1 MTLDEA
7 IEHCKEIMEN
17 KNKTLLKYFDRLT
30 YDSIENCNKCIDE
43 HMQLMKWLEELKKL
57 REFKEIYQKGM
68 DYSYATFMYNKA
80 IDDLTEKIVG
90 YGTYD
95 YYGNVIDVLEIAEKL
110 KEHKTLNIVH
120 CKDCKHWGTGIVG
133 ETENVKCCE
142 YGKYMVGANGYC
154 IYGEKKESAE

>member
-7 IEHCKEIMEN
+7 IIHVREVAERIQKDAN
-17 KNKTLLKYFDRLT
+17 KQKGLNHGYYVWQSVHADKYRQ
-30 YDSIENCNKCIDE
+30 IAE
-43 HMQLMKWLEELKKL
+43 WLEELKEL
-57 REFKEIYQKGM
+57 REFKAIYQKEM
-68 DYSYATFMYNKA
+68 DLSYATFMYNKA
-80 IDDLTEKIVG
+80 IDDLIEKIVG

-120 CKDCKHWGTGIVG
+120 CKDCKHWGTDIAG

-142 YGKYMVGANGYC
+142 YGKYMVGENGYC
-154 IYGEKKESAE
+154 VYGEKE

>member
-1 MTLDEA
+1 MSWYRDDDGKIITDE
-7 IEHCKEIMEN
+7 EFGSDCGEC
-17 KNKTLLKYFDRLT
+17 
-30 YDSIENCNKCIDE
+30 SIFCQEGRITIPCNGERTDCPY
-43 HMQLMKWLEELKKL
+43 
-57 REFKEIYQKGM
+57 FKEVDTSEYDKKI
-68 DYSYATFMYNKA
+68 YNKA

-120 CKDCKHWGTGIVG
+120 CKDCKHWGTGIAG
-133 ETENVKCCE
+133 ETENVKCCS

-154 IYGEKKESAE
+154 VYGEKECAE

>member
-7 IEHCKEIMEN
+7 IKHAREVAERIQKDADKQKGLNHGYYVWQSVN
-17 KNKTLLKYFDRLT
+17 ADKYRQ
-30 YDSIENCNKCIDE
+30 IAE
-43 HMQLMKWLEELKKL
+43 WLEELKEL
-57 REFKEIYQKGM
+57 REFKAIYQKGM

-120 CKDCKHWGTGIVG
+120 CKDCIHWGTGIAG

-154 IYGEKKESAE
+154 VYGEKKESAE

>member
-7 IEHCKEIMEN
+7 IKHAREVAERIQKDAN
-17 KNKTLLKYFDRLT
+17 KQKGLNHGYYVWQSVNADKYRQ
-30 YDSIENCNKCIDE
+30 IAE
-43 HMQLMKWLEELKKL
+43 WLEELKEL
-57 REFKEIYQKGM
+57 REFKAIYQKGM

-120 CKDCKHWGTGIVG
+120 CKDCIHWGTGIAG

-154 IYGEKKESAE
+154 CYGEKKECAE

>member
-1 MTLDEA
+1 M
-7 IEHCKEIMEN
+7 
-17 KNKTLLKYFDRLT
+17 DRLSDKELDMLIDLHQEK
-30 YDSIENCNKCIDE
+30 YCESALDYVIEKAA
-43 HMQLMKWLEELKKL
+43 KELKEL
-57 REFKEIYQKGM
+57 REFKAIYQKGM

-110 KEHKTLNIVH
+110 KEHKTLNLVH
-120 CKDCKHWGTGIVG
+120 CKDCKHWGTGVAG

-142 YGKYMVGANGYC
+142 YGKYMVGENGYC
-154 IYGEKKESAE
+154 VYGEKECVE

>member
-7 IEHCKEIMEN
+7 IKHAREVAERIQKDADKQKGLNHGYYVWQSVN
-17 KNKTLLKYFDRLT
+17 ADKYRQ
-30 YDSIENCNKCIDE
+30 IAE
-43 HMQLMKWLEELKKL
+43 WLEELKEL
-57 REFKEIYQKGM
+57 REFKAIYQKGM

-110 KEHKTLNIVH
+110 KDHKTLNIVH
-120 CKDCKHWGTGIVG
+120 CKDCKHWGTGVAG
-133 ETENVKCCE
+133 ETENVKCCS
-142 YGKYMVGANGYC
+142 YGKYMVGENGYC
-154 IYGEKKESAE
+154 VYGEKRRV

>member
-7 IEHCKEIMEN
+7 IKHAREVAERIQKDADKQKGLNHGYYVWQSVN
-17 KNKTLLKYFDRLT
+17 ADKYRQ
-30 YDSIENCNKCIDE
+30 IAE
-43 HMQLMKWLEELKKL
+43 WLEELKEL
-57 REFKEIYQKGM
+57 REFKAIYQKGM

-110 KEHKTLNIVH
+110 KDHKTLNIVH
-120 CKDCKHWGTGIVG
+120 CKDCKHWGTGVAG

-142 YGKYMVGANGYC
+142 YGKYMVGENGYC
-154 IYGEKKESAE
+154 VYGEKKESAE

>member
-7 IEHCKEIMEN
+7 IKHAREVAERIQKDADKQKGLNHGYYVWQSVN
-17 KNKTLLKYFDRLT
+17 ADKYRQ
-30 YDSIENCNKCIDE
+30 IAE
-43 HMQLMKWLEELKKL
+43 WLEELKEL
-57 REFKEIYQKGM
+57 REFKAIYQKGM

-120 CKDCKHWGTGIVG
+120 CKDCKHWGTGVAG
-133 ETENVKCCE
+133 ETENVKCCS
-142 YGKYMVGANGYC
+142 YGKYMVGMNGYC
-154 IYGEKKESAE
+154 VYGEKRRV

>member
-7 IEHCKEIMEN
+7 IKHAREVAERIQKDADKQKGLNHGYYVWQSVN
-17 KNKTLLKYFDRLT
+17 ADKYRQIAEWF
-30 YDSIENCNKCIDE
+30 
-43 HMQLMKWLEELKKL
+43 EELKEL
-57 REFKEIYQKGM
+57 REFKAIYQKEM

-80 IDDLTEKIVG
+80 IDDFAEKIAI

-95 YYGNVIDVLEIAEKL
+95 DYGNVVHVLEIAEKL

-120 CKDCKHWGTGIVG
+120 CKDCIHWGTGVAG

-154 IYGEKKESAE
+154 VYGEKRRV

>member
-7 IEHCKEIMEN
+7 IKHAKEVAEEN
-17 KNKTLLKYFDRLT
+17 RNEAYTT
-30 YDSIENCNKCIDE
+30 SIPWHANDCIRWAEENE
-43 HMQLMKWLEELKKL
+43 QVAHWLEELKEL
-57 REFKEIYQKGM
+57 REFKTIYQKGM

-95 YYGNVIDVLEIAEKL
+95 YYGNVIDVLEIANEL
-110 KEHKTLNIVH
+110 KEHKTLSIVH
-120 CKDCKHWGTGIVG
+120 CKDCIHWGTGVPG
-133 ETENVKCCE
+133 ETENVKCCS

-154 IYGEKKESAE
+154 VYGEKRCAE

>member
-1 MTLDEA
+1 
-7 IEHCKEIMEN
+7 ME
-17 KNKTLLKYFDRLT
+17 RLS
-30 YDSIENCNKCIDE
+30 D
-43 HMQLMKWLEELKKL
+43 EELDMLIDLNQDKYCQNHYDFTVQKAANELKEL
-57 REFKEIYQKGM
+57 REFKAIYQKGM

-120 CKDCKHWGTGIVG
+120 CKDCKHWGTGIAG

-154 IYGEKKESAE
+154 VYGEKEYVE

>member
-7 IEHCKEIMEN
+7 IKHAREVAERIQKDADKQKGLNHGYYVWQSVN
-17 KNKTLLKYFDRLT
+17 ADKYRQ
-30 YDSIENCNKCIDE
+30 IAE
-43 HMQLMKWLEELKKL
+43 WLEELKEL
-57 REFKEIYQKGM
+57 REFKAIYQKGM

-110 KEHKTLNIVH
+110 KDHKTLNIVH
-120 CKDCKHWGTGIVG
+120 CKDCKHWGTGVAG

-142 YGKYMVGANGYC
+142 YGRYMVGMNGYC
-154 IYGEKKESAE
+154 VYGEKRRV